1 MTWKRS
7 TVRASACPA
16 EAESVRCPRARAAP
30 PRPRRQTLC
39 FQTLCLFPRSPLPLH
54 LLSPPFLVSSHPPS
68 FLFFFCFLLLR
79 LSMCIFLII
88 IVAFPSTHMLPCA
101 ISLHMAVL
109 LDISF
114 CPLFPGKPISSL
126 AECFP
131 MSVLQSFPQHLHA
144 EQITPFISITA
155 LLCVIICGNS
165 QCSRFL
171 SHCILEDSPRS
182 FACISSGE
190 GI

>member
-1 MTWKRS
+1 MTRKRS

-54 LLSPPFLVSSHPPS
+54 LLSPPFLFSSHPPS

-88 IVAFPSTHMLPCA
+88 IVAFPSTH
-101 ISLHMAVL
+101 
-109 LDISF
+109 DI
-114 CPLFPGKPISSL
+114 
-126 AECFP
+126 CFHVP
-131 MSVLQSFPQHLHA
+131 YLC
-144 EQITPFISITA
+144 TWPFFWT
-155 LLCVIICGNS
+155 
-165 QCSRFL
+165 FL
-171 SHCILEDSPRS
+171 SALYSQESPFRPLQNAFPCQYCKAFPSISMQSKLLLS
-182 FACISSGE
+182 FLLRRYSAL
-190 GI
+190 